1 MIRSNASTGVIDITL
16 GSIGV
21 IRRARLD
28 DLTAIVQLV
37 RDLAEYERA
46 PDAALASEDDFRRA
60 LFGEHPALY
69 CHIAEDDAGNVVGF
83 AVWFL
88 NFSTWVGRHGIYLE
102 DLFVRPS
109 ARGHGYGQALLA
121 ELARIC
127 VERNYGRLEWA
138 VLDWNEP
145 ALGFYR
151 SLGAVSMDEWTV
163 NRLSG
168 DALHALGTSVTT

>member
-1 MIRSNASTGVIDITL
+1 M
-16 GSIGV
+16 
-21 IRRARLD
+21 IRRARPD

-46 PDAALASEDDFRRA
+46 PDAALGSEDDFRQA
-60 LFGEHPALY
+60 LFGENPALH
-69 CHIAEDDAGNVVGF
+69 CHIAEDDDGNVVGF

-109 ARGHGYGQALLA
+109 ARGHGNGRALLA

-151 SLGAVSMDEWTV
+151 ALGAVAMDEWTV
-163 NRLSG
+163 NRLTG
-168 DALHALGTSVTT
+168 DALHALGTGATP